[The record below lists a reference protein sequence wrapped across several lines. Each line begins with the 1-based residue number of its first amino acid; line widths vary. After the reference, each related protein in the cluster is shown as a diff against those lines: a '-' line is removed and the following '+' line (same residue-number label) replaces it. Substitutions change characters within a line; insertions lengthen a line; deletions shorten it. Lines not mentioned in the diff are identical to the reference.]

1 MKKGRANAKQ
11 QEGKVSI
18 SQSNKNKEQLNVKNL
33 EKNNNDVS
41 FIFFTWKLFVLYSL
55 FCSNYYKNVL
65 DFNFAILC
73 FRTQSNF
80 YLNKF

>member
-41 FIFFTWKLFVLYSL
+41 FIFFT
-55 FCSNYYKNVL
+55 
-65 DFNFAILC
+65 
-73 FRTQSNF
+73 
-80 YLNKF
+80 